1 MAYII
6 KKQDLAD
13 DKDFTS
19 TFTHDKTGI
28 RVTFYSALKPAFLR
42 THALI
47 MAKKEQEQDTPLTA
61 DVIAKM
67 NDNELNINE
76 AMGYAI
82 GEHLI
87 ADWDVMMDDDGR
99 QEKLPIT
106 GENFVKLLS
115 NLPNGFEFSIWC
127 LECSEKT
134 AQSAKQKATD
144 LAKKPSKGSNGSKT
158 TNS

>member
-19 TFTHDKTGI
+19 TFTHDETGI

-67 NDNELNINE
+67 NDDELNINE

-134 AQSAKQKATD
+134 AQSAKQKAAQ

>member
-67 NDNELNINE
+67 NDDELNINE

-87 ADWDVMMDDDGR
+87 ADWDVRHGNHSPALNGSTDKRCAGG
-99 QEKLPIT
+99 LSIA
-106 GENFVKLLS
+106 LLS
-115 NLPNGFEFSIWC
+115 
-127 LECSEKT
+127 
-134 AQSAKQKATD
+134 
-144 LAKKPSKGSNGSKT
+144 
-158 TNS
+158 

>member
-61 DVIAKM
+61 NVIAKM
-67 NDNELNINE
+67 NDDELNINE

-134 AQSAKQKATD
+134 AQNAKQKATD

>member
-28 RVTFYSALKPAFLR
+28 RVTFYSAVKPAFLR

-47 MAKKEQEQDTPLTA
+47 MAKREQEQDTPLTA
-61 DVIAKM
+61 EVIA
-67 NDNELNINE
+67 NISDDELNINE

-87 ADWDVMMDDDGR
+87 ADWDVMMDDDGS

-106 GENFVKLLS
+106 GENFIKLIAC
-115 NLPNGFEFSIWC
+115 LPDGFEFSIWC

-134 AQSAKQKATD
+134 AQNAKQKATD

>member
-13 DKDFTS
+13 NKDFTS
-19 TFTHDKTGI
+19 TFTHDETGI
-28 RVTFYSALKPAFLR
+28 TVTFYSAVKPAFLR

-47 MAKKEQEQDTPLTA
+47 MAKREQEQDTPLTA
-61 DVIAKM
+61 EVIA
-67 NDNELNINE
+67 NISDDELNINE

-87 ADWDVMMDDDGR
+87 ADWDVVLDDDGS
-99 QEKLPIT
+99 QDKLPIT
-106 GENFVKLLS
+106 GENFIKLIAC
-115 NLPNGFEFSIWC
+115 LPDGFEFCIWC

-134 AQSAKQKATD
+134 AQNANQKAAQ
-144 LAKKPSKGSNGSKT
+144 LVKKPSKGSNGSKT
-158 TNS
+158 TKT

>member
-19 TFTHDKTGI
+19 TFTHDETGI
-28 RVTFYSALKPAFLR
+28 TVTFYSAVKPAFLR

-47 MAKKEQEQDTPLTA
+47 MAKREQEQDTPLTA
-61 DVIAKM
+61 EVIA
-67 NDNELNINE
+67 NISDDELNINE

-158 TNS
+158 TKT

>member
-67 NDNELNINE
+67 NDDELNINE

-87 ADWDVMMDDDGR
+87 ADWDVVLDDDGS
-99 QEKLPIT
+99 QDKLPIT
-106 GENFVKLLS
+106 GENFIKLIAC
-115 NLPNGFEFSIWC
+115 LPDGFEFSIWC

-134 AQSAKQKATD
+134 ARNAKQKATD
-144 LAKKPSKGSNGSKT
+144 LVKKPSKGSNGSKT
-158 TNS
+158 TKT

>member
-67 NDNELNINE
+67 NDDELNINE

>member
-1 MAYII
+1 MAFII

-13 DKDFTS
+13 NKDFTR
-19 TFTHDKTGI
+19 TFTHDETGI
-28 RVTFYSALKPAFLR
+28 TATVYSAVKPSFLR

-47 MAKKEQEQDTPLTA
+47 MAKKEQEQDMPLTA
-61 DVIAKM
+61 EVIA
-67 NDNELNINE
+67 NISDDELNINE

-87 ADWDVMMDDDGR
+87 ADWDVMIDDDGK

-115 NLPNGFEFSIWC
+115 SLPNGFEFSIWR
-127 LECSEKT
+127 LECSENT
-134 AQSAKQKATD
+134 AQNAKQKAND
-144 LAKKPSKGSNGSKT
+144 LVKKPSKGGGGSKT
-158 TNS
+158 TKT